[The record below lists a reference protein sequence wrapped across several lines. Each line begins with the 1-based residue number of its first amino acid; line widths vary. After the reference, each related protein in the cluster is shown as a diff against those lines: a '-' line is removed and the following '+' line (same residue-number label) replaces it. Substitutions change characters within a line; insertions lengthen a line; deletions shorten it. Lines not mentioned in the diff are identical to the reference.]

1 VARPKAEIHVA
12 QSLVDRLTMTSED
25 WPKNREASI
34 AAFRLSLKR
43 DIVWLFNTRQPIIS
57 GIETCPLTGAS
68 VYNFGLPDI
77 RRFDGSKDRDQSA
90 LSGALEKC
98 IRTFEPRIKQPR
110 VFFELADP
118 NNRSL
123 RFRIE
128 GRIAYEDLDE
138 EIKFDTVLELISGE
152 LKVK

>member
-1 VARPKAEIHVA
+1 MPADK
-12 QSLVDRLTMTSED
+12 
-25 WPKNREASI
+25 WPKNRDASI
-34 AAFRLSLKR
+34 TTFRESLKG
-43 DIVWLFNTRQPIIS
+43 DIAWLINTRQPIIDGNDS
-57 GIETCPLTGAS
+57 YPLTAGS

-77 RRFDGSKDRDQSA
+77 RRFDGSKDKEQNA
-90 LSGALEKC
+90 LAAALEKC

-110 VFFELADP
+110 VFFEFADT

-138 EIKFDTVLELISGE
+138 EIKFDTVLELISAKYE
-152 LKVK
+152 VK

>member
-1 VARPKAEIHVA
+1 MARAKAEVLVT
-12 QSLVDRLTMTSED
+12 QSLVDRLTMPAD
-25 WPKNREASI
+25 KWPKNRDASI
-34 AAFRLSLKR
+34 TAFRLALKR
-43 DIVWLFNTRQPIIS
+43 DIEWLLNTRQPIIN
-57 GIETCPLTGAS
+57 GIESYPLTAAS

-77 RRFDGSKDRDQSA
+77 RRFDGSKDREQNA
-90 LSGALEKC
+90 LTGSLERC
-98 IRTFEPRIKQPR
+98 VRTFEPRIKQPR
-110 VFFELADP
+110 VFFEFADT

-152 LKVK
+152 YEVK